1 MTAVRCAIYV
11 RISQDQNGER
21 LGVTRQLDDCLAL
34 ADRLGWE
41 VVARFDDND
50 ISAFNGKHRPGFQSV
65 QRHAEPVQP
74 ASDDHHLARRQDGD
88 DRVGRP
94 HLLLRR

>member
-1 MTAVRCAIYV
+1 MTANRAAIYV

-50 ISAFNGKHRPGFQSV
+50 ISAFNGSTG
-65 QRHAEPVQP
+65 P
-74 ASDDHHLARRQDGD
+74 ASRRCST
-88 DRVGRP
+88 R
-94 HLLLRR
+94 